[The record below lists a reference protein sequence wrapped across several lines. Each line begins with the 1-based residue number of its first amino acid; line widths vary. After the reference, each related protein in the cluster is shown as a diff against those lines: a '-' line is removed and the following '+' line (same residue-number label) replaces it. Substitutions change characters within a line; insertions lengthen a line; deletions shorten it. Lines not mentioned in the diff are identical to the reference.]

1 MENIEN
7 EVFIT
12 FFRESEISK
21 YFARSYLR
29 DLSNK
34 KLKDFTNLQKTLEIA
49 KIYPFENLFPFKVQR
64 NLRKNYKCV
73 QKF

>member
-21 YFARSYLR
+21 YFARTYLR

-34 KLKDFTNLQKTLEIA
+34 KLKDFANLQKTLEIA
-49 KIYPFENLFPFKVQR
+49 KIYPCENLFP
-64 NLRKNYKCV
+64 
-73 QKF
+73 